1 MQKPSLIVVVT
12 PLQFINAMAYIKQ
25 TNKNCV
31 CLVLNTYE
39 KSIKQISNM
48 DTNKICI
55 YPLDNIKIF
64 NRYIQ
69 LMLKIFYTL
78 AYINVRNEL

>member
-12 PLQFINAMAYIKQ
+12 PLQFLNAMAYIKQ

-31 CLVLNTYE
+31 CLVLTTYE
-39 KSIKQISNM
+39 KSIKQISNL

-55 YPLDNIKIF
+55 YTLNKIKIF
-64 NRYIQ
+64 SVNIQ
-69 LMLKIFYTL
+69 LVLKIFYTL